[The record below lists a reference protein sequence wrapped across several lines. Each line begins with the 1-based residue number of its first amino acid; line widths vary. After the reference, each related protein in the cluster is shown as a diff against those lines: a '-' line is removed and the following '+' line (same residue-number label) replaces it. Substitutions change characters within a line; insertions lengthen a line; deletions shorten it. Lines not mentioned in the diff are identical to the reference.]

1 MEESL
6 GLLAAEGGSFD
17 MGPFPDIPN
26 LDLKVSDELSTGSWF
41 SSFTLTEDSVFS
53 VGSEDEELGTKV
65 SLKLLLANPFFSI
78 ISSFTLE
85 ISVTLS
91 RIASLGSSPLFSRTA
106 SFFA

>member
-1 MEESL
+1 M

-41 SSFTLTEDSVFS
+41 SSFTLTEESVFS
-53 VGSEDEELGTKV
+53 VGSEDEILAEELGIKV

-85 ISVTLS
+85 ISVTFS
-91 RIASLGSSPLFSRTA
+91 RIASLGSSPLFSGTA